1 MKKIVLLLTTAVLIA
16 GCSIVPKDPRMSFGK
31 KCNVD
36 DDGTTV
42 SSYVWIYGKEGGLTA
57 SQEQCKEQFI
67 TTK

>member
-1 MKKIVLLLTTAVLIA
+1 MKKILLLIATATLIA
-16 GCSIVPKDPRMSFGK
+16 GCSVVPKDPRMSFGK

-57 SQEQCKEQFI
+57 SQDQCQKN
-67 TTK
+67 

>member
-1 MKKIVLLLTTAVLIA
+1 M
-16 GCSIVPKDPRMSFGK
+16 PKDPRLSFGK

-57 SQEQCKEQFI
+57 SQEQCEKN
-67 TTK
+67 